1 MKRLLAFWLLLAN
14 FGKDV
19 LLGGARTTAIVLRGG
34 KSARPGLVHMSYG
47 DLSET
52 AANLLAAL
60 ITVTPGTTTVDI
72 DLQREQFLLH
82 LLDVED
88 AEATLAS
95 IESDYLEP
103 IRTLFRG
110 EA

>member
-1 MKRLLAFWLLLAN
+1 MNRLLAFWLLLAN

-19 LLGGARTTAIVLRGG
+19 ILGGARITVIVVLGG

-47 DLSET
+47 DLCDP

-60 ITVTPGTTTVDI
+60 ITMTPGTTTVDI
-72 DLQREQFLLH
+72 DLHRGQFLLH
-82 LLDVED
+82 LLDMD
-88 AEATLAS
+88 HAEATLAS
-95 IESDYLEP
+95 IESDYLAP